1 MAKKRRTNAP
11 DAGSYEER
19 PAGRKDSGA
28 GEGNRAGAVDG
39 LGGTGGSSGAGATR
53 GVPRT
58 VGDLSGLD
66 QRHGVETPPM
76 PGSVGKGVGRKGV
89 QSDGGLSGQTRG
101 NDNESVP
108 NQESSGQSDDT

>member
-1 MAKKRRTNAP
+1 MAKKKRTNAP
-11 DAGSYEER
+11 DAGVNEQRE
-19 PAGRKDSGA
+19 AGRKDTGV
-28 GEGNRAGAVDG
+28 GNDGPGAVDG
-39 LGGTGGSSGAGATR
+39 IGGAGGSSGAG
-53 GVPRT
+53 GVRAKPRT

-76 PGSVGKGVGRKGV
+76 PGSRGRGVGRQGV

-108 NQESSGQSDDT
+108 NQEDAGQSDAT